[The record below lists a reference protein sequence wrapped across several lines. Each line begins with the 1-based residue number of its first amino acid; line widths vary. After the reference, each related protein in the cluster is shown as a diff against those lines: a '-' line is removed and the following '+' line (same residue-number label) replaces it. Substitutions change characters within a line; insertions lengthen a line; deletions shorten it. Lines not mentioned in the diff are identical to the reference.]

1 MAQLEILRARAERTF
16 AGRPIDQALAK
27 VRAIVGIPNVP
38 PHGEAAAQVALDKLQ
53 NGEEP
58 TPVELAALELVIRLM
73 RPAPLSRNGM
83 LDPLP
88 TEPGS
93 NLYNPNT
100 EKLWNA
106 FRESVKY
113 VLYSIGRID
122 MTPGGRQGTGFLVS
136 PELLVTNRHVL
147 AKLSYGTERLQEGQ
161 AAVLFQQE
169 LGSPEPR
176 AATAKILSVAR
187 IHPTLDMALLRVAL
201 EEPRPSLPLSEHGA
215 VEAEGVAAIGYPFDD
230 GRNPTFVDAIFQSEF
245 GVKRAA
251 LGEVM
256 ELGPDSLFHDC
267 STLGGNSGSPVFSLK
282 TGRVVGVHRSGFF
295 MYRNEAV
302 AVRHLKAFVEEAA

>member
-1 MAQLEILRARAERTF
+1 MAQLEILQARAERTF

-38 PHGEAAAQVALDKLQ
+38 ESEATAKVALEKLQ

-100 EKLWNA
+100 EQLWNS
-106 FRESVKY
+106 FRESVKP

-122 MTPGGRQGTGFLVS
+122 MASGGMQGTGFLVS

-161 AAVLFQQE
+161 AVVRFRQE
-169 LGSPEPR
+169 LGSRESPT
-176 AATAKILSVAR
+176 ATAKILSVAGV
-187 IHPTLDMALLRVAL
+187 HPTLDMALLSVAP
-201 EEPRPSLPLSEHGA
+201 EEPLPALPLSERDA
-215 VEAEGVAAIGYPFDD
+215 VENEDVAAIGYPLDD
-230 GRNPTFVDAIFQSEF
+230 GRNPVFVGAIFQSNF

-256 ELGPDSLFHDC
+256 EIGIDSLFHDC
-267 STLGGNSGSPVFSLK
+267 STLGGNSGFPVFSLE
-282 TGRVVGVHRSGFF
+282 TGRVVGVHRSGSF

-302 AVRHLKAFVEEAA
+302 AARHVKTFVEGAA

>member
-1 MAQLEILRARAERTF
+1 MARLEILRARAERTF

-27 VRAIVGIPNVP
+27 VRTIVGIPSIP
-38 PHGEAAAQVALDKLQ
+38 DGEETAQVALDKLQ

-88 TEPGS
+88 TESGS
-93 NLYNPNT
+93 NLYNPDT
-100 EKLWNA
+100 EDLWNS

-113 VLYSIGRID
+113 VLYSVGRID
-122 MTPGGRQGTGFLVS
+122 MASGGMQGTGFLVA
-136 PELLVTNRHVL
+136 PTLLVTNRHVL

-161 AAVLFQQE
+161 AVVRFRQE
-169 LGSPEPR
+169 LGSRESR
-176 AATAKILSVAR
+176 TATARILTVASV
-187 IHPTLDMALLRVAL
+187 HPTLDMALLRVAL
-201 EEPRPSLPLSEHGA
+201 EEPRPVLPLSERDA
-215 VEAEGVAAIGYPFDD
+215 VETEDVAAIGYPFDD
-230 GRNPTFVDAIFQSEF
+230 GRNPVFINAIFQGDF

-256 ELGPDSLFHDC
+256 ETGTDSLFHDC
-267 STLGGNSGSPVFSLK
+267 STLGGNSGSPIFSLK
-282 TGRVVGVHRSGFF
+282 NGRVVGVHRSGIF

-302 AVRHLKAFVEEAA
+302 TVHHLKTFVEETA